1 MKNEKWARKKATTT
15 STAAAGCSASCLD
28 GFTLQ
33 QVKSKRAGAKSVRHT
48 LDIIR
53 SGFQCIL
60 FYYRNAFTKYILIL
74 SMFSFFFSAV
84 VVAPSFVC
92 VCFFGSCV
100 WFGCSFFQELKR
112 GIFFRCVSFELW
124 NWQNKRT
131 HTKRQQKKECKPHSF
146 CSFLPLPFECARIS
160 VSFVRQRWH
169 IQAHIAYSLFAFSY
183 LKKVASTHRPIW

>member
-15 STAAAGCSASCLD
+15 STAAAGSSASCLD

-92 VCFFGSCV
+92 VCVFFFLV
-100 WFGCSFFQELKR
+100 HVFGLVVLFFKSSSEVY
-112 GIFFRCVSFELW
+112 FFVVCRLSSGTD
-124 NWQNKRT
+124 K
-131 HTKRQQKKECKPHSF
+131 
-146 CSFLPLPFECARIS
+146 IS
-160 VSFVRQRWH
+160 AH
-169 IQAHIAYSLFAFSY
+169 IQNDSRKRNANRIRFARFYHSHLNVLVFLSLSCGSDDTSKRILLIRCSPLAIS
-183 LKKVASTHRPIW
+183 KK

>member
-33 QVKSKRAGAKSVRHT
+33 QAKSKRAGAKSVRHT

-92 VCFFGSCV
+92 VCVFFWFMCLVWLFFFSKSSSEVYFFVVCRLSSGTDKISAHIQNDSRKRNANRIRFARFYHSHLNVLVFLSLSFGSDDTSKRILLIR
-100 WFGCSFFQELKR
+100 CSPLA
-112 GIFFRCVSFELW
+112 IS
-124 NWQNKRT
+124 
-131 HTKRQQKKECKPHSF
+131 KK
-146 CSFLPLPFECARIS
+146 
-160 VSFVRQRWH
+160 
-169 IQAHIAYSLFAFSY
+169 
-183 LKKVASTHRPIW
+183 